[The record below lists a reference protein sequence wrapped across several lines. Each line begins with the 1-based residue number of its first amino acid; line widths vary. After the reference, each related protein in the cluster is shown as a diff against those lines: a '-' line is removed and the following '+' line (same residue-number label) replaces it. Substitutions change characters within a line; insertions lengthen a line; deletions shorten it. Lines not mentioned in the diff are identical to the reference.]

1 MRWSSH
7 VNCDQSRLCTTHLA
21 LGVGDQGGSAVIGIQ
36 GLEHAEARVADIA
49 QGGAQKQA
57 HDQNDQNG
65 EINVMRHDISPVPLP
80 LTRAPGGYQGAGLGE
95 SPNGEGVK
103 WIS

>member
-21 LGVGDQGGSAVIGIQ
+21 LGVGDQGGSAVAGIE
-36 GLEHAEARVADIA
+36 GRKHAEARIAYIA

-57 HDQNDQNG
+57 CDQNHQDG
-65 EINVMRHDISPVPLP
+65 EINVMRHDIAPSP
-80 LTRAPGGYQGAGLGE
+80 AP
-95 SPNGEGVK
+95 
-103 WIS
+103 